1 LPGGGLSPSH
11 TLMSVG
17 RVGGKSYLNSTL
29 TFTLGKLYYPQLK
42 LALARK
48 LKFLGNGA
56 KVKFLWVVK
65 LPCDRH
71 LDFFGANMGIF
82 LDIWRS
88 QLVDELIDSGRD
100 RSQFSLLSH
109 RNDQDFFEKD

>member
-1 LPGGGLSPSH
+1 MQVLSEFDFNIHSGKAVLPPVKIGFSQG
-11 TLMSVG
+11 
-17 RVGGKSYLNSTL
+17 
-29 TFTLGKLYYPQLK
+29 
-42 LALARK
+42 ARKK

-65 LPCDRH
+65 LRCDRH
-71 LDFFGANMGIF
+71 LDFSGANMGIF